1 MSYQDNSYYQFKGV
15 PMPTYGIDSSFVA
28 IDFETADPK
37 RDSACAVGLVKVEN
51 GDIVDRYYSL
61 IRPPRSK
68 FNPYCVRVHGIIWDD
83 VVNEA
88 DFSGV
93 WPEMKQFIG
102 NVDFLV
108 AHNAPFDSTV
118 LRSCCEMITAKPPAQ
133 PFFCTVQMS
142 RKTFGLKSN
151 KLNNVS
157 EHLGISLDHHHAGSD
172 AEACAL
178 IAVEGLKRNPDF
190 WKI

>member
-1 MSYQDNSYYQFKGV
+1 
-15 PMPTYGIDSSFVA
+15 MPRFGIDSSFVA

-51 GDIVDRYYSL
+51 GTITERYYSL
-61 IRPPRSK
+61 IRPPRKK
-68 FNPYCVRVHGIIWDD
+68 FNPFCVRVHGITWPD
-83 VVNEA
+83 VENEP

-93 WPEMKQFIG
+93 WPEMKTFMQG
-102 NVDFLV
+102 SDFLV
-108 AHNAPFDSTV
+108 AHNAPFDRTV
-118 LRSCCEMITAKPPAQ
+118 MRSCCEMITTAPPEI

-142 RKTFGLKSN
+142 RQTFGLKSN

-190 WKI
+190 WEI